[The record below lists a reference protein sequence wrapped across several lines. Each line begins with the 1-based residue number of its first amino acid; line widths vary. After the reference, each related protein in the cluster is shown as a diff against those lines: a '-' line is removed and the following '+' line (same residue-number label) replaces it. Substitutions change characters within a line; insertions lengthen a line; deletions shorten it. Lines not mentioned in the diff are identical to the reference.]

1 MSFGQTV
8 RSVIPLAALVMLA
21 QGVNAERTA
30 SSQKSFLPREG
41 LGRLIVDHLE
51 ITTFRSS
58 LGPRRTPGMRH
69 FADLGMK
76 PTRVTEQRVE
86 FDSDEWSYA
95 ITVTE
100 RADKNGDG
108 LEDLVV
114 KFTDEARH
122 GTYKAESTLLLT
134 RYCESGDLIA
144 IAFEP

>member
-1 MSFGQTV
+1 MPLVQTGLIAV
-8 RSVIPLAALVMLA
+8 ALAVLVALA
-21 QGVNAERTA
+21 QGVGAEQA
-30 SSQKSFLPREG
+30 SSPQKSFLPREG
-41 LGRLIVDHLE
+41 VGRLIVDHLE

-69 FADLGMK
+69 FADLGIE
-76 PTRVTEQRVE
+76 PTQVTEQRVE
-86 FDSDEWSYA
+86 FDSDEWSY
-95 ITVTE
+95 TVTVIE

-114 KFTDEARH
+114 KFIDEARQ

-134 RYCESGDLIA
+134 RYSESGDLIA